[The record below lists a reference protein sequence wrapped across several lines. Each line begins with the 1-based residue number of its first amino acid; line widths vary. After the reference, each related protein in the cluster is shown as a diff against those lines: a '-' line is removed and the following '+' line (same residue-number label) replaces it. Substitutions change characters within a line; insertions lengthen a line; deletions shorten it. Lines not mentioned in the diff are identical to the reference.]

1 MAASLARAWNGHW
14 KSAKSSSERDVHV
27 GVEYETGEHEYH
39 GLLADPYELHDTYG
53 SLAPEQRAVL
63 ETALAAIQD
72 CHDANAC
79 WAAQHVAPR
88 RWRDAG
94 RNE

>member
-39 GLLADPYELHDTYG
+39 GLLAHPYELHDTYG
-53 SLAPEQRAVL
+53 SLAPEQRAKTFPRFL
-63 ETALAAIQD
+63 YASAPPPESLRISLAE
-72 CHDANAC
+72 
-79 WAAQHVAPR
+79 PR
-88 RWRDAG
+88 RAMLPR
-94 RNE
+94 